1 MNDHTGIPEAER
13 ADAARTADA
22 CAVESA
28 QRLMAGGFG
37 RDCEDLHAE
46 FKAAVECLSG
56 GTNTVLL
63 DDAGMP
69 SVMVRVDRMAL
80 SELMDSAAESPHPAF
95 VAGGKPVDA
104 IYYSKY
110 QNIVCRGRGYS
121 LPLKDPQT
129 YVSFDEARA
138 YCAAKGPG
146 WGLTP
151 YALRAALALWARRN
165 GTMPRGNNNG
175 GYDIFHPEEAG
186 WPTEGGRVATGSGP
200 ISWSHNGRLDGIFDL
215 NGNMNEWDDG
225 LRVVD
230 GEIQI
235 VPGALCM
242 LAGASITADSALWRA
257 ILSDGTLVPPG
268 TAGTLR
274 YRGHEGGIRLTTS
287 SANEPGR
294 FNCAFHA
301 IRSDEGVAVPELLKA
316 LALYPETEQDTYGGW
331 RWLDTKGECMPIC
344 GGAHRAVDHAGV
356 FFMGLT
362 FPRTHKY
369 ELSGFRCA
377 YLPQVAE

>member
-1 MNDHTGIPEAER
+1 MSNLNEHHGAER
-13 ADAARTADA
+13 ADASRTADA
-22 CAVESA
+22 CARESVK
-28 QRLMAGGFG
+28 RLDAGGFG

-63 DDAGMP
+63 DDVGMP
-69 SVMVRVDRMAL
+69 SVMVRVESMMLPD
-80 SELMDSAAESPHPAF
+80 LMDSTADGLHPAF
-95 VAGGKPVDA
+95 VADGKPVGA

-110 QNIVCRGRGYS
+110 QNIVRNGRGYS

-129 YVSFDEARA
+129 HVTYDEARV
-138 YCAAKGPG
+138 YCAAKGAG

-151 YALRAALALWARRN
+151 YSLRAALALWTRRN
-165 GTMPRGNNNG
+165 GTMPRGNNDG
-175 GYDIFHPEEAG
+175 GHDFFHPEEAG
-186 WPTEGGRVATGSGP
+186 LPTEGGRVATGSGP
-200 ISWSHNGRLDGIFDL
+200 LAWAHNGRLDGIYDL

-230 GEIQI
+230 GEIQL
-235 VPGALCM
+235 VPGADCM
-242 LAGASITADSALWRA
+242 LAGTDLTADSPRWRV
-257 ILSDGTLVPPG
+257 ILPDGSLVAPG
-268 TAGTLR
+268 TPGTLR
-274 YRGHEGGIRLTTS
+274 FRGHEGGIRLTAS
-287 SANEPGR
+287 GSGEPGR

-301 IRSDEGVAVPELLKA
+301 IGADEGVAVPMLLKA
-316 LALYPETEQDTYGGW
+316 LALFPETEQDTYGGW
-331 RWLDTKGECMPIC
+331 RWLETRGECMPIC

-362 FPRTHKY
+362 FPRTHEY

-377 YLPQVAE
+377 YLPNAAD